1 MQRRCARN
9 KQFFILEK
17 ANVCVARYFVQRRHF
32 CIYYQGFM
40 LVSRT
45 LAEEIALALRKTGK
59 TLVFTN
65 GCFDILH
72 VGHVSYLEAAKRLGD
87 VLIVGVNSDDSVRRL
102 KGASRPIN
110 PESDRAMLL
119 SALKSVDFTC
129 IFEEDTPLN
138 LITALQPDVL
148 VKGGDYTPETIVGAD
163 VVWTR
168 GGRVVV
174 LPFVAGKSTTNI
186 IHRIHG

>member
-1 MQRRCARN
+1 MT
-9 KQFFILEK
+9 
-17 ANVCVARYFVQRRHF
+17 
-32 CIYYQGFM
+32 
-40 LVSRT
+40 VSRT
-45 LAEEIALALRKTGK
+45 LAEEIASALRKTGK

-72 VGHVSYLEAAKRLGD
+72 VGHASYLEAAKRLGD

-110 PESDRAMLL
+110 PEADRAMLL

-138 LITALQPDVL
+138 LITALQPNVL